1 MARDTTMPYI
11 QLRRERY
18 FDDVF
23 RCYVVFCYFLGFSAI
38 SFGQYKLIQIADKY
52 DKSI

>member
-1 MARDTTMPYI
+1 MMS
-11 QLRRERY
+11 L
-18 FDDVF
+18 DVMLF
-23 RCYVVFCYFLGFSAI
+23 FCYFLGFSAI